1 MFETNN
7 NRQIKPS
14 SERNFAIVFCIF
26 FALIGLYPLL
36 IDKNINLWACLLSFL
51 FLFLGIIFPKSLTLP
66 NKLWFKFGIF
76 LSKLTSPIILALIY
90 YLTITPVGIVI
101 RFLGKDL
108 IKQKIIL
115 SKKSYWIKR
124 KEQVG
129 SMKNQY

>member
-1 MFETNN
+1 MFETQNN
-7 NRQIKPS
+7 IKIKNS

-36 IDKNINLWACLLSFL
+36 KDKNINLWACLLSFL
-51 FLFLGIIFPKSLTLP
+51 FLFLGIAFPKSLNLP
-66 NKLWFKFGIF
+66 NKLWFKFGMF
-76 LSKLTSPIILALIY
+76 LSKFTSPIILGLIY
-90 YLTITPVGIVI
+90 YLVITPFGIVI
-101 RFLGKDL
+101 KLFGNDL